1 MLTRGTQISTELFEA
16 VIINKGQ
23 KVRVNVNVPC
33 DLAEQ
38 VNEIRRG
45 SISRLICD
53 NADDV
58 KSMQPRG
65 FVQISQE

>member
-1 MLTRGTQISTELFEA
+1 MGKNGNFCSKIF
-16 VIINKGQ
+16 
-23 KVRVNVNVPC
+23 VP
-33 DLAEQ
+33 EQ

-65 FVQISQE
+65 FEQISHK

>member
-1 MLTRGTQISTELFEA
+1 VFR
-16 VIINKGQ
+16 KGQ
-23 KVRVNVNVPC
+23 DIEINCNFHSKFFVP
-33 DLAEQ
+33 EQ

-53 NADDV
+53 NGDDV

-65 FVQISQE
+65 FEQISHT

>member
-1 MLTRGTQISTELFEA
+1 MG
-16 VIINKGQ
+16 INGNSYLKFF
-23 KVRVNVNVPC
+23 V
-33 DLAEQ
+33 AEQ

-65 FVQISQE
+65 FEQISQK

>member
-1 MLTRGTQISTELFEA
+1 VFLPTAESLRIVFRKERTRGKNGNFYSKIF
-16 VIINKGQ
+16 
-23 KVRVNVNVPC
+23 VP
-33 DLAEQ
+33 EQ

-58 KSMQPRG
+58 RSMQPRG
-65 FVQISQE
+65 FEQISQT

>member
-1 MLTRGTQISTELFEA
+1 MKERKLEQMPFSFDLA
-16 VIINKGQ
+16 V
-23 KVRVNVNVPC
+23 
-33 DLAEQ
+33 AEQ

-65 FVQISQE
+65 FEQISQE

>member
-1 MLTRGTQISTELFEA
+1 MESLGIVFRKEEDMEI
-16 VIINKGQ
+16 KG
-23 KVRVNVNVPC
+23 NFYSNFFVP
-33 DLAEQ
+33 EQ

-65 FVQISQE
+65 FEQISHK

>member
-1 MLTRGTQISTELFEA
+1 MPMFYVTLLVA
-16 VIINKGQ
+16 
-23 KVRVNVNVPC
+23 
-33 DLAEQ
+33 DQ

-65 FVQISQE
+65 FEQISQE